1 MFNKKTILITGGT
14 GSFGKNFCS
23 FVLEK
28 YKPKKLIIYSRD
40 ELKQREMK
48 QRYEKNYKNIIRFF
62 IGDVRDLSRLIAATK
77 EVDILIHAAAL
88 KQIDTAEYNPLETIK
103 TNILGAQNVIEASF
117 ESKIKKVIALSTDKA
132 AQPISL
138 YGATKLVSDKL
149 FISAN
154 NIKGNND
161 TIFSVVRYGNVIGS
175 RGSIIPLFKKISEKK
190 DVFPLTD
197 VKMTRFFISIEE
209 SVKFV
214 VQCLELMNG
223 GEIFI
228 PKIPSFKIIDL
239 IKSFSKDPKIKI
251 IGIRPGEKLYETM
264 CPNDEVNQVI
274 EFKKYFVITPS
285 IKFYETKNN
294 FIKNSSGEIGKKVSK
309 DFEYN
314 SNNNNKFLT
323 IPEIK
328 KYLHSAKVN

>member
-48 QRYEKNYKNIIRFF
+48 EQYEKKYNNIIRFF
-62 IGDVRDLSRLIAATK
+62 LGDVRDHSRLIAATK
-77 EVDILIHAAAL
+77 DVDILIHAAAL

-117 ESKIKKVIALSTDKA
+117 ENKIKKVIALSTDKA

-154 NIKGNND
+154 NIKGNNN

-190 DVFPLTD
+190 GVFPLTD
-197 VKMTRFFISIEE
+197 VKMTRFFISVEE

-214 VQCLELMNG
+214 VQCLELMDG

-274 EFKKYFVITPS
+274 EFKKYFVIAPS

-294 FIKNSSGEIGKKVSK
+294 FIKSSSGEIGKKVSK

-314 SNNNNKFLT
+314 SKNNNKFLT
-323 IPEIK
+323 IPEIE